1 MDKGDLDPPVI
12 TSLVRKI
19 VDNVEFLTFLLFTSP
34 IFTHSNFHPPNCIL
48 YWWQAFNLC
57 HFYPRFF
64 DFHISTLSQSGIY
77 IIKLMFASFKYCHTD
92 TKGGDRRG

>member
-34 IFTHSNFHPPNCIL
+34 IFTHSNFHPPNCIPHL
-48 YWWQAFNLC
+48 TFATFIL
-57 HFYPRFF
+57 
-64 DFHISTLSQSGIY
+64 
-77 IIKLMFASFKYCHTD
+77 ASFIFILQH
-92 TKGGDRRG
+92 